1 MNPKAKL
8 AAKIGAGAAAV
19 AAAFVATH
27 EGTILRTYRDPIG
40 IITACTGHVD
50 ATLKMGTTYTA
61 AQCQEMLYVDLVKHA
76 DDLDCVQVP
85 LTDGQKVALLSFT
98 FNVGARKF
106 CGSTLVQKA
115 NAGAQ
120 PLEWCAEL
128 RRWVFAGGKQLPG
141 LVTRREAEYRLCTS

>member
-1 MNPKAKL
+1 MNPKARL
-8 AAKIGAGAAAV
+8 AAKIGIGAAAA

-50 ATLKMGTTYTA
+50 SSLKMGTTYTA

-98 FNVGARKF
+98 FNVGRGKF

-128 RRWVFAGGKQLPG
+128 KRWVYAGGKQLPG
-141 LVTRREAEYRLCTS
+141 LVNRREAEYGLCIA

>member
-19 AAAFVATH
+19 VAAFVATH

-50 ATLKMGTTYTA
+50 PTLRLGTSYTP

-76 DDLDCVQVP
+76 ADLDCIHTA
-85 LTDGQKVALLSFT
+85 LTDNQKVALLSFT
-98 FNVGARKF
+98 FNVGARNF
-106 CGSTLVQKA
+106 CGSTLVRKA

-128 RRWVFAGGKQLPG
+128 RRWTYAGGKQLPG
-141 LVTRREAEYRLCTS
+141 LVKRREAEYGLCVS

>member
-8 AAKIGAGAAAV
+8 AAKIGAVAAAAV
-19 AAAFVATH
+19 AAFVAGQ
-27 EGTILRTYRDPIG
+27 EGTVLRTYKDPIG

-50 ATLKMGTTYTA
+50 ATLRLGTRYTPQ
-61 AQCQEMLYVDLVKHA
+61 QCQEMLYVDLVKHA
-76 DDLDCVQVP
+76 DDLDCIQVP

-98 FNVGARKF
+98 FNVGRGKF

-115 NAGAQ
+115 NSGAQ

-128 RRWVFAGGKQLPG
+128 KRWRYAGGQELPG
-141 LVTRREAEYRLCTS
+141 LVKRRDAEYGLCVS

>member
-1 MNPKAKL
+1 MNPRAKL
-8 AAKIGAGAAAV
+8 AAKIGLGAATAV
-19 AAAFVATH
+19 AAFVATH

-50 ATLKMGTTYTA
+50 PTLKLGTTYTP

-76 DDLDCVQVP
+76 NDLDCVRVP
-85 LTDGQKVALLSFT
+85 LTDAQKVALLSFT
-98 FNVGARKF
+98 FNVGARNF
-106 CGSTLVQKA
+106 CGSTLVRKA

-128 RRWVFAGGKQLPG
+128 KRWTYAAGKQLPG
-141 LVTRREAEYRLCTS
+141 LVNRREAEYGLCIS